1 MTNKRWEVD
10 HINEE
15 SSIIAPDTFAAT
27 YSIEANVVFFSCR
40 KDWPRLFVVVVVIPF
55 LIFLF
60 SDFFPVDKK
69 VQQQDGWPFFF
80 FFSSV
85 V

>member
-1 MTNKRWEVD
+1 M
-10 HINEE
+10 
-15 SSIIAPDTFAAT
+15 SF
-27 YSIEANVVFFSCR
+27 FFSCR

-80 FFSSV
+80 LLLFGGLAPGFWANRFKWLTLSK
-85 V
+85 